1 MQSLLLKIGKLT
13 GGIRMLLLLSG
24 ATMICMVPAQ
34 AQADVY
40 QTGWHIV
47 SGGGTSSGGGQYTL
61 AGSIDQRD
69 DQLMGGGVYT
79 LVGGFWPAA
88 AWPALAGDL
97 NGDGKV
103 DLADLSIMGSYW
115 LATNCS
121 TPLSCQLADLDGDF
135 SVSLQDL
142 LILSR
147 HWLELAIWGTP

>member
-1 MQSLLLKIGKLT
+1 MQALLLRIGIIT
-13 GGIRMLLLLSG
+13 NGRRILLLLSG
-24 ATMICMVPAQ
+24 ATMIFITAAQ

-47 SGGGTSSGGGQYTL
+47 SGGGTSSGGGLYTL

-69 DQLMGGGVYT
+69 DQLMGGGGYT

-103 DLADLSIMGSYW
+103 DLADISILGSYW

-121 TPLSCQLADLDGDF
+121 TPLSCHLADLDGDF

-147 HWLELAIWGTP
+147 HWLDLAIWSTP